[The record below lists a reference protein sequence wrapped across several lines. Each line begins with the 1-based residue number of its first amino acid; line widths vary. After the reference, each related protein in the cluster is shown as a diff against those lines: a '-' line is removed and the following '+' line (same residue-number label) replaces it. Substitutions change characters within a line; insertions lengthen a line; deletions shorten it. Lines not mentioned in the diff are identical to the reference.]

1 MLSLL
6 NYPKYPFFLL
16 AWFFE
21 INMCDIVPFIGNNAK
36 NNAGGAMTALVCSYA
51 MTPYE
56 PFINKILTQTCCAAF
71 VVH

>member
-1 MLSLL
+1 
-6 NYPKYPFFLL
+6 
-16 AWFFE
+16 
-21 INMCDIVPFIGNNAK
+21 MCGIVPYIYRERERGNNAK
-36 NNAGGAMTALVCSYA
+36 NNAGDGAMTALVCSYA